1 MLKLEGLGIEIK
13 SGLFF
18 AVAGFVFSFITGF
31 VAGISFS
38 VVILRSLVTALIF
51 SFLGYAAVIVL
62 RKYVPEMYEMLSVQE
77 ASNQDE
83 VVAQKGESEDSFV
96 RGGETFEPVE
106 ESGDSSGFT
115 GLDDQSYERLTSVQN
130 QDLNNELNVAEGKM
144 GNHIIMQ
151 DQFSGYEPKL
161 IADAVRTMMSKDKE

>member
-1 MLKLEGLGIEIK
+1 MVKIEGLGIETK

-31 VAGISFS
+31 VTGISFS
-38 VVILRSLVTALIF
+38 VVILRSVITMLIF
-51 SFLGYAAVIVL
+51 SFLGYAAVIIL
-62 RKYVPEMYEMLSVQE
+62 RKYVPEIYEMLSMQ
-77 ASNQDE
+77 
-83 VVAQKGESEDSFV
+83 EDSGQAEAV
-96 RGGETFEPVE
+96 DQRGRNEESFPRSEETFESAK

-115 GLDDQSYERLTSVQN
+115 GLDDQSYERLTSAQN
-130 QDLNNELNVAEGKM
+130 QDSGSDFDVAAGKM